1 MQNQKSDV
9 VKSKIL
15 ILIVLIEIY
24 NFKAQVLPE
33 SGLCAH
39 RGASFSHPENTL
51 TAFKE
56 AIRLGVQMIEFDV
69 RMTKDSVLVIAHNS
83 NLEKTTGHKKSISD
97 LLFSELRALNTG
109 LWKGEKFKGEK
120 IPTLEETLNIIPSNI
135 WMNIHIKSDKVTA
148 VKTAIML
155 KKRNQLSNA
164 ILAIDGDA
172 ANAVREIDSSFIIC
186 CMDRKDSPHAYIEET
201 LRIKADFIQLTE
213 REFSILDELIP
224 ILKKNNIKIN
234 FYYADDV
241 EKAKYLFKSGVD
253 FILVNDIAKVLSHVN
268 IK

>member
-1 MQNQKSDV
+1 M
-9 VKSKIL
+9 KSKNFIL
-15 ILIVLIEIY
+15 VFLITFNCLY
-24 NFKAQVLPE
+24 AQLLPE
-33 SGLCAH
+33 SGICAH

-51 TAFKE
+51 AAFKE

-69 RMTKDSVLVIAHNS
+69 RMTKDSVLVIVHNE
-83 NLEKTTGHKKSISD
+83 NLEKTTDHKVNVNSI
-97 LLFSELRALNTG
+97 LFSELRTFDAG
-109 LWKGEKFKGEK
+109 KWKGEKFLGET

-135 WMNIHIKSDKVTA
+135 WMNIHIKGDKITA

-164 ILAIDGDA
+164 ILAIDGEA
-172 ANAVREIDSSFIIC
+172 VNAVREIDSSFIIC

-201 LRIKADFIQLTE
+201 LRINADFIQLTE
-213 REFSILDELIP
+213 REFPFLDELVP

-241 EKAKYLFKSGVD
+241 EKAKYLLKSGVD
-253 FILVNDIAKVLSHVN
+253 FILVNDIEKILSQVN